1 MATITDRNL
10 TTSPLFC
17 TAQHREDHGRRSIG
31 ASSCPTED
39 VPGPLHLEAFPA
51 HGMDRYRQFLQWAA
65 DRGAQSALVVWDGM
79 AAEPDQYFALS
90 QRLAARG
97 RQVCVVGTTYE
108 TDSPLSE
115 AVLADPV
122 LFDAE
127 RAGVAA
133 WLEEMAAGAGQQIP
147 AVVGSDRYWLA
158 LLYRA
163 LPPSR
168 QPLSVLRDVEQTEV
182 RIRELRPEAEEQVLT
197 PIQKAMID
205 AGLIRAEQVDNAIPD
220 TGTDSSVFERLTNYT
235 MVPGRFGLFPPID
248 LVLRT
253 TGTVHETALRRAL
266 NANSVIVWHEIK
278 LATLLWALGTRSR
291 QRSLSRVGWGR
302 QRQR

>member
-1 MATITDRNL
+1 M
-10 TTSPLFC
+10 
-17 TAQHREDHGRRSIG
+17 
-31 ASSCPTED
+31 
-39 VPGPLHLEAFPA
+39 
-51 HGMDRYRQFLQWAA
+51 
-65 DRGAQSALVVWDGM
+65 
-79 AAEPDQYFALS
+79 
-90 QRLAARG
+90 
-97 RQVCVVGTTYE
+97 VGTTYE
-108 TDSPLSE
+108 TDTPLSE

-168 QPLSVLRDVEQTEV
+168 QPLRRSVLRDVEQTEV

-205 AGLIRAEQVDNAIPD
+205 VGLIRAEQVDNAIPD

-235 MVPGRFGLFPPID
+235 MVPGRFGIF
-248 LVLRT
+248 R
-253 TGTVHETALRRAL
+253 
-266 NANSVIVWHEIK
+266 
-278 LATLLWALGTRSR
+278 
-291 QRSLSRVGWGR
+291 LSTSS
-302 QRQR
+302 